1 MPDCKT
7 CKESKVAD
15 VPYIVHETEM
25 ARAERGQKRWF
36 IIALVLT
43 IFLFVSNGWWVWRE
57 SQFTTT
63 TKTITSEVEQ
73 ETGEGGNNSFY
84 GGDYYGSA
92 EGSADGED
100 YDANP

>member
-7 CKESKVAD
+7 CKENKVAD

-36 IIALVLT
+36 IIALVLV

-57 SQFTTT
+57 SQFTTET
-63 TKTITSEVEQ
+63 QEVSQ
-73 ETGEGGNNSFY
+73 EVDTGDGDAIVTGIGDIY
-84 GGDYYGSA
+84 G